1 MESFTIL
8 DGIAAPLVQSNIDTG
23 VIIALRFLRSRATDL
38 GAGLFADWRYAPDG
52 AEIPE
57 FVLNQPRYRESR
69 ILIAG
74 ANFGCGSSREAAVW
88 ALLRFGIRCVIAP
101 SFGEIFFD
109 NAFENGLL
117 PIVLPEDLVGRLAA
131 RVEMAAAPRLT
142 VDLERCRIIAP
153 AGAQIAFQVPRERQV
168 ALLAGLDETSLI
180 LRHEAEID
188 AYRAQAAA
196 ARPWLY
202 GKLGEIS

>member
-1 MESFTIL
+1 MERFTIL
-8 DGIAAPLVQSNIDTG
+8 EGVAAPLPKSNIDTG

-38 GAGLFADWRYAPDG
+38 GAGLFADWRYTADG
-52 AEIPE
+52 VEIPD
-57 FVLNQPRYRESR
+57 FVLNQPRYRESK

-101 SFGEIFFD
+101 SFGEIFYD
-109 NAFENGLL
+109 NACENGLL
-117 PIVLPEDLVGRLAA
+117 PIVLPEELVGRLAA
-131 RVEMAAAPRLT
+131 RVDAASEPKLT
-142 VDLERCRIIAP
+142 VDLEGCRITAP
-153 AGAQIAFQVPRERQV
+153 AGAQIAFDVPEERRA

-180 LRHEAEID
+180 LQHEGEID

-202 GKLGEIS
+202 GKLG

>member
-1 MESFTIL
+1 MERFTIL
-8 DGIAAPLVQSNIDTG
+8 EGVAAPLLKSNIDTG

-38 GAGLFADWRYAPDG
+38 GAGLFADWRYTADG
-52 AEIPE
+52 VEIPD
-57 FVLNQPRYRESR
+57 FVLNQPRYRESK

-101 SFGEIFFD
+101 SFGEIFYD
-109 NAFENGLL
+109 NACENGLL
-117 PIVLPEDLVGRLAA
+117 PIVLPEELVGRLAA
-131 RVEMAAAPRLT
+131 RVEAASEPKLT
-142 VDLERCRIIAP
+142 VDLEGCKITAP
-153 AGAQIAFQVPRERQV
+153 AGAQIAFDVPEERRA

-180 LRHEAEID
+180 LQHEDEID

-202 GKLGEIS
+202 GKLG